1 MNKSSSQPVTVTKKS
16 TLAGI
21 SHTFDAL
28 SEPSFRLLW
37 LGTLFAQASMQ
48 INIVARSWLAYHI
61 SGSALALGYVALAR
75 GLPQSVL
82 SLFGGAMADRTDKRK
97 LLIIVQFSLAV
108 LSALNALL
116 VHLDIIRVWHLVVIG
131 LLQGLIFAFNMPTR
145 QALVPEVVSK
155 DRLANALALN
165 STGMNLN
172 RMLAP
177 ALAGVLIAS
186 HPAVAFDI
194 VALFYV
200 MSAIWLIQLPR
211 TRGGMGV
218 SRSSNALVD
227 IKDGVMY
234 LFGNRSLLVL
244 IIMAFIPAMIGLPF
258 QQLLPVFQKDV
269 LHVGPSALGMMYTS
283 VGIGSLIGSL
293 SVAALSASPS
303 KKIIQGTAG
312 VIFGMFMV
320 VFALSSFYHLSLVL
334 LVGVG
339 LASQGYMTINN
350 VLLME
355 ITDPAYYGRM
365 MSIYMLTFSMSPV
378 AMLPIGFFVDK
389 FGVSTTVVVC
399 GIVLSGSMLL
409 FLGGGRR
416 LIMNGGHRKG

>member
-1 MNKSSSQPVTVTKKS
+1 MNNSSIEPVKILKKPP
-16 TLAGI
+16 LWGI
-21 SHTFDAL
+21 RHSFDSL
-28 SEPSFRLLW
+28 GEQSFRLLW
-37 LGTLFAQASMQ
+37 FGTLFAQASMQ

-75 GLPQSVL
+75 GLPQSLL
-82 SLFGGAMADRTDKRK
+82 SLVGGAMADRMDKRK
-97 LLIIVQFSLAV
+97 LLIIVQFSLAG
-108 LSALNALL
+108 LAALNALL

-131 LLQGLIFAFNMPTR
+131 LIQGLIFAFNMPTR

-155 DRLANALALN
+155 DLLANALALN

-194 VALFYV
+194 VALFYAI
-200 MSAIWLIQLPR
+200 SAIWLIQLPR
-211 TRGGMGV
+211 TREGMGV
-218 SRSSNALVD
+218 SRSRNALID

-283 VGIGSLIGSL
+283 VGIGALIGSL

-339 LASQGYMTINN
+339 LASQGYMTMNS

-389 FGVSTTVVVC
+389 FGASTTVVFC
-399 GIVLSGSMLL
+399 GIILSVSMLL

-416 LIMNGGHRKG
+416 LIMNGGHRKR